1 MKRHNGRIIAVQV
14 LFSMDFN
21 QYAKEQ
27 LNDVFADIQALE
39 EEDEYSVEID
49 FEFAKK
55 LAEGVMANLSTI
67 DELIINNLVNYSLK
81 RLSYVDRSL
90 IRLATFEM
98 KYTDTPKQII
108 LNEALE
114 ITKEYSS
121 LDESQVK
128 FNNKVLDNLAKVI
141 YGE

>member
-67 DELIINNLVNYSLK
+67 DELITNNLVNYSLK